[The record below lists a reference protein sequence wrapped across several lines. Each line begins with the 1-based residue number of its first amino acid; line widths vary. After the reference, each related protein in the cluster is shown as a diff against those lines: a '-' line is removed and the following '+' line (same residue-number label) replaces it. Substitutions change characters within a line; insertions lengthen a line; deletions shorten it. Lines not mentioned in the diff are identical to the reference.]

1 MNNQDLRICFVGDSF
16 VAGVNDPECLS
27 WTGRLSALAHRR
39 GYNLTQYNLLGIRRD
54 TSADIAVR
62 WQAEAACRLPDY
74 CKPFVVFSFG
84 VNDTTIETGGTRLE
98 ETQSIENTRHMLG
111 AARKRYSVLLIG
123 PPPIADAK
131 QNKRTRRLSQL
142 MSEAA
147 AEEGVLLFPIF
158 DALIEDPVW
167 MARSE
172 CGRRRSSARGGIR
185 GTDGAGRSVAGVV
198 VQIK

>member
-16 VAGVNDPECLS
+16 VAGINDPECLG

-39 GYNLTQYNLLGIRRD
+39 GYNLTQYNLGIRRD

-131 QNKRTRRLSQL
+131 QNQRTRRLSQL
-142 MSEAA
+142 MGEAA
-147 AEEGVLLFPIF
+147 AEEGVPFLPIF

-167 MARSE
+167 MAE
-172 CGRRRSSARGGIR
+172 VGAD
-185 GTDGAGRSVAGVV
+185 DGAHPRATGYAKLAAWVDQWPAWWF
-198 VQIK
+198 K

>member
-16 VAGVNDPECLS
+16 VAGINDPESLG

-39 GYNLTQYNLLGIRRD
+39 GYNLTQYNLGIRRD

-84 VNDTTIETGGTRLE
+84 VNDTTIETGGMRLE

>member
-16 VAGVNDPECLS
+16 VAGVNDRECFS

-172 CGRRRSSARGGIR
+172 CGRRRSSARGGIC
-185 GTDGAGRSVAGVV
+185 GTDSTGRSVAGVV
-198 VQIK
+198 V

>member
-16 VAGVNDPECLS
+16 VAGINDPECLG

-39 GYNLTQYNLLGIRRD
+39 GYNLTQYNLGIRRD
-54 TSADIAVR
+54 TSTDIAVR
-62 WQAEAACRLPDY
+62 WQAEAARRLPDY
-74 CKPFVVFSFG
+74 CKPFVVSSFG
-84 VNDTTIETGGTRLE
+84 VNDTTIETEGTRPE
-98 ETQSIENTRHMLG
+98 ETQSIENPRHMLG

-147 AEEGVLLFPIF
+147 AEEGVPFLPIF

-167 MARSE
+167 MAE
-172 CGRRRSSARGGIR
+172 VSAD
-185 GTDGAGRSVAGVV
+185 DGAHPRAARYAELTALVDRWPAWWF
-198 VQIK
+198 K

>member
-16 VAGVNDPECLS
+16 VAGINDPESLG

-39 GYNLTQYNLLGIRRD
+39 GYNLTQYNLGIRRD

-131 QNKRTRRLSQL
+131 QNKRTLRLSQL